1 MTYRIIMIFQI
12 QIQIYQGFSL
22 LLLYYFSNNFSF
34 MLGMLFL
41 KDKKDGDV
49 KIFPNEV
56 SSIISE
62 DISIY
67 F

>member
-41 KDKKDGDV
+41 KDKKDGGV